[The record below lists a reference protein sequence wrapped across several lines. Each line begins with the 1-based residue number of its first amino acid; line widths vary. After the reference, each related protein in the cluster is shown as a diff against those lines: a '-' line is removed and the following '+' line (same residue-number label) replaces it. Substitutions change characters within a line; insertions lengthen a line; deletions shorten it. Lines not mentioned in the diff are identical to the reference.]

1 MNRRGEIT
9 IFLGLILLSVWAIL
23 CGLTESAPR
32 REPDAI
38 CAME

>member
-23 CGLTESAPR
+23 CGLTESAR
-32 REPDAI
+32 TVGPDAI